1 MRVFPHSLIPPLF
14 PTPPSDGLL
23 SSRSRTAVD
32 GKLQLD
38 LPVYFAGCTRD
49 HVCIAQPSEHIVRQF
64 CSKGTVQLFET
75 GHWVQ
80 LEAPEKLNRA
90 LLQWLEAAVGK

>member
-1 MRVFPHSLIPPLF
+1 M
-14 PTPPSDGLL
+14 
-23 SSRSRTAVD
+23 D